1 MKKKLVLL
9 ALLVIFVLSGGGLG
23 YFYYYQGTHFIKTED
38 ARITGDQYKVI
49 AQTSEKV
56 THIAVEEGDVLEQDE
71 VIAEQDVTSNDPT
84 MISKSIVRAPINGTV
99 IKLLAKKNE
108 IVSAGQPV
116 ALMINKDE
124 LYVSASIEET
134 AIKKI
139 EVGQIVDV
147 SIDALDGSTI
157 PGKVRKIGEAT
168 NSTFSL
174 VPAINT
180 SGNFNKVT
188 QRIPIEIAIA
198 KPEGMKLIPGTN
210 VVVKIHIK

>member
-1 MKKKLVLL
+1 MKRKSILLVLL
-9 ALLVIFVLSGGGLG
+9 VLLVGSGGGLG

-38 ARITGDQYKVI
+38 ARITGDQYKVM
-49 AQTSEKV
+49 AQISEKI
-56 THIAVEEGDVLEQDE
+56 THIAVEEGDILGHDE
-71 VIAEQDVTSNDPT
+71 VIAEQDVPNNDPS
-84 MISKSIVRAPINGTV
+84 MISKSFIRAPINGTV
-99 IKLLAKKNE
+99 IKLLAKKHE

-116 ALMINKDE
+116 ALMINKDD

-134 AIKKI
+134 AIKN
-139 EVGQIVDV
+139 VQLGQIVDV
-147 SIDALDGSTI
+147 SIDALDGLTI

-210 VVVKIHIK
+210 VVVKIHIQ